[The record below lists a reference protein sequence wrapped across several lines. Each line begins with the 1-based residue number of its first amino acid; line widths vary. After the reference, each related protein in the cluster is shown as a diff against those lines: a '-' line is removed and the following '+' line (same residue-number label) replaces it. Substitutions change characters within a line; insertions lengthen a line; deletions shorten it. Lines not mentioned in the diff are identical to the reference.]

1 MDIRP
6 IRIRSRPKDI
16 SLKNR
21 KTTTEHFSFVRENKL
36 KNAKVFF
43 IGPLLIRESVS
54 TYKVSFS

>member
-21 KTTTEHFSFVRENKL
+21 KTTTEHFSFVREYKL
-36 KNAKVFF
+36 KIA
-43 IGPLLIRESVS
+43 
-54 TYKVSFS
+54 